1 VAVNCAAVPA
11 TLAESEFFGAE
22 RGAFTD
28 AKETRE
34 GFFEQAHQGT
44 LFLDEV
50 GELSTEIQAKLLR
63 VLQEREVTRLG
74 AARARSVDVRIVTA
88 TNRDLRHAATAGRFR
103 EDLFWRLNV
112 FPIHLPP
119 LRDRRDDIG
128 LLTAHLI
135 DRLNIE
141 LATQVTG
148 IADDVRV
155 LFEGYG
161 WPGNVRELENALRY
175 AMIVT
180 ESSVLQLE
188 HFQRLRRPNDHAD
201 TGPDD
206 MAGLLS
212 DIVARSTARV
222 ERSAIQAALK
232 RHRGNRTE
240 TAAALGIGRRTLF
253 NKLRQLRLVEP
264 NEPDD
269 EPA

>member
-1 VAVNCAAVPA
+1 
-11 TLAESEFFGAE
+11 
-22 RGAFTD
+22 
-28 AKETRE
+28 
-34 GFFEQAHQGT
+34 
-44 LFLDEV
+44 
-50 GELSTEIQAKLLR
+50 
-63 VLQEREVTRLG
+63 
-74 AARARSVDVRIVTA
+74 
-88 TNRDLRHAATAGRFR
+88 
-103 EDLFWRLNV
+103 
-112 FPIHLPP
+112 
-119 LRDRRDDIG
+119 
-128 LLTAHLI
+128 
-135 DRLNIE
+135 
-141 LATQVTG
+141 
-148 IADDVRV
+148 
-155 LFEGYG
+155 
-161 WPGNVRELENALRY
+161 
-175 AMIVT
+175 MIVT